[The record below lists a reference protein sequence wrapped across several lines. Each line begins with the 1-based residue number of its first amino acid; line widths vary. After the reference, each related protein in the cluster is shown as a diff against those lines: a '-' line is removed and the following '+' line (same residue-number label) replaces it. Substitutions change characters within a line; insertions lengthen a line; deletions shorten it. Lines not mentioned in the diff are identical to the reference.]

1 METTVTSLLPKVSRI
16 LIAAEIVLS
25 SPGSSTS
32 ETPLRT
38 SRFVFGSSLLT
49 TVLGSGICLIQT
61 YIFIAL
67 SPHLKY
73 MQIGCAG
80 CPLGVLYRYLDPRS
94 LVGYP
99 IVPVRKRQCQ
109 RCWLTQSELLKRC
122 FLPALARKRACFVKV
137 WRVLCAWRR
146 TKPSTLSH
154 ECAAGVER
162 TITQ

>member
-1 METTVTSLLPKVSRI
+1 METTVTSLLPSISRI

-32 ETPLRT
+32 DTPLRT

-73 MQIGCAG
+73 MQVRYAG
-80 CPLGVLYRYLDPRS
+80 CPPWVPQPRY

-99 IVPVRKRQCQ
+99 IVPVSKRQCQ
-109 RCWLTQSELLKRC
+109 R
-122 FLPALARKRACFVKV
+122 
-137 WRVLCAWRR
+137 
-146 TKPSTLSH
+146 
-154 ECAAGVER
+154 
-162 TITQ
+162 

>member
-67 SPHLKY
+67 LPHLKY
-73 MQIGCAG
+73 VHIGCAG
-80 CPLGVLYRYLDPRS
+80 CPIWLPNMHRAKEATPSACHPERSEGSRS
-94 LVGYP
+94 L
-99 IVPVRKRQCQ
+99 
-109 RCWLTQSELLKRC
+109 
-122 FLPALARKRACFVKV
+122 
-137 WRVLCAWRR
+137 
-146 TKPSTLSH
+146 
-154 ECAAGVER
+154 
-162 TITQ
+162 